1 MKKLD
6 FVKMACLALGL
17 SLQALP
23 ALAQDPI
30 AVKLDLFDG
39 DKYSH
44 AFSEGLRAAVAG
56 DDRYVVSDPLP
67 ADGLQVIMKDAIRS
81 DSDNDSELASY
92 SVDIKLGSGK
102 FVATTSGFCAVARFP
117 MCGRV
122 VAEDVYNAYMDY
134 LKRTKI

>member
-1 MKKLD
+1 MRRL
-6 FVKMACLALGL
+6 LALVCLVTGL
-17 SLQALP
+17 GLQALP
-23 ALAQDPI
+23 AFAEDPV

-44 AFSEGLRAAVAG
+44 AFSEALRTAVAG
-56 DDRYVVSDPLP
+56 DDRYVISDPLP
-67 ADGLQVIMKDAIRS
+67 AEGITVIMKDAIRS

-102 FVATTSGFCAVARFP
+102 FVATASGFCAVARFP

-122 VAEDVYNAYMDY
+122 VAEDVYNAYRDY
-134 LKRTKI
+134 LKRTKS